1 MKRRSVSAKLKLCLE
16 IMIIIVLLPYI
27 ITIFMNGRDVAE
39 NLVEERIV
47 QVEVKEGMKEVP
59 LREYCIGVFAKSVD
73 IKDKKEALLAQS
85 IVVRTQIYKDMSD
98 NPDQPLKETY
108 FTRSDMEHKWG
119 ITNYRK
125 NYEKLEDIWDM
136 TMGMVLTYE
145 GEIITAAYH
154 KISNGSTRD
163 GKEVL
168 KEEAYPYLK
177 IKECPKDVE
186 AAEQMQTI
194 VLEDM
199 DAKVTK
205 YDSAG
210 YVLSVQVGDKTYS
223 GEEFRNVHGLASSCF
238 VLQKYD
244 GKLRVTT
251 RGVGHGLG
259 MSQYAANEMAKE
271 GKDYVEILG
280 YFFDGTEIRE
290 VVEIL

>member
-1 MKRRSVSAKLKLCLE
+1 MKRRSVGAKLKICLE

-27 ITIFMNGRDVAE
+27 ITIFMNGRDMTE
-39 NLVEERIV
+39 NLVEERMV
-47 QVEVKEGMKEVP
+47 QVEEKDGMKEIP
-59 LREYCIGVFAKSVD
+59 LREYCIGVFAKSIDV
-73 IKDKKEALLAQS
+73 KDKKEALLAQS
-85 IVVRTQIYKDMSD
+85 IIIRTQIYKNMSD
-98 NPDQPLKETY
+98 HPDEPLKETY
-108 FTRSDMEHKWG
+108 FTKQDMEHKWG
-119 ITNYRK
+119 ISNYRK
-125 NYEKLEDIWDM
+125 NYEKLENIWDL
-136 TMGMVLTYE
+136 TSGMVLTYE

-168 KEEAYPYLK
+168 KEENYPYLK

-186 AAEQMQTI
+186 APEQMQTI
-194 VLEDM
+194 VLDDM

-210 YVLSVQVGDKTYS
+210 YALSVQVGEKNYS
-223 GEEFRNVHGLASSCF
+223 GEEFRDAHGLASSCF
-238 VLQKYD
+238 MIQKYD

-271 GKDYVEILG
+271 GKDYVEILK